1 MKQEV
6 EKLVYMIKLLN
17 NEFPTQEWE
26 KLQNDNACRTAI
38 AQNLQSI
45 YRIIDCNACIDPVL
59 LIKCLQYNNKDSRVV
74 GKIAS
79 ICNGMDNKIHTSE
92 LAKVLTKQDLDELL
106 IALIKSGFKEY
117 AKYLINLNV
126 K

>member
-1 MKQEV
+1 MKQKV

-26 KLQNDNACRTAI
+26 LLQSCNITRTSI
-38 AQNLQSI
+38 AQDLHSI
-45 YRIIDCNACIDPVL
+45 YKMIDCNIWLDPIL
-59 LIKCLQYNNKDSRVV
+59 LTKCLEYNDKDSRVT
-74 GKIAS
+74 GKILS
-79 ICNGMDNKIHTSE
+79 INAVNGKIHTSK
-92 LAKVLTKQDLDELL
+92 LAKVLNRQDLDELL

-117 AKYLINLNV
+117 AKYLINLDV

>member
-1 MKQEV
+1 MKQTV

-17 NEFPTQEWE
+17 NEFPKQEWE
-26 KLQNDNACRTAI
+26 RLKNDYTCRTAI
-38 AQNLQSI
+38 ASELHSI
-45 YRIIDCNACIDPVL
+45 YRMIDCNVCIDPVL

-79 ICNGMDNKIHTSE
+79 ICNGDHKIHTSE
-92 LAKVLTKQDLDELL
+92 LAKIITKQDLDELL
-106 IALIKSGFKEY
+106 IALIKSGFKDY
-117 AKYLINLNV
+117 AKYLINLDV

>member
-1 MKQEV
+1 MKQKV

-17 NEFPTQEWE
+17 NEFHKQEWE
-26 KLQNDNACRTAI
+26 LLQRSNTTRTSI
-38 AQNLQSI
+38 AQDLHSI
-45 YRIIDCNACIDPVL
+45 YKMIDCNTYIDPVL
-59 LIKCLQYNNKDSRVV
+59 LIKCLEYNNKDSRVV

-79 ICNGMDNKIHTSE
+79 ICNGDSKIHTSE

-117 AKYLINLNV
+117 VKYLVNLNV

>member
-1 MKQEV
+1 MKQTV

-17 NEFPTQEWE
+17 NEFPKQELE
-26 KLQNDNACRTAI
+26 RLQSDITCRNAI
-38 AQNLQSI
+38 AQDLHSV
-45 YRIIDCNACIDPVL
+45 YEMIDCNIWLDPVL
-59 LIKCLQYNNKDSRVV
+59 LTKCLEYNNQDSRVT
-74 GKIAS
+74 GKILS
-79 ICNGMDNKIHTSE
+79 INAVNGKIHTSE
-92 LAKVLTKQDLDELL
+92 LAKILNRQDLDELL

>member
-1 MKQEV
+1 MKQTV

-17 NEFPTQEWE
+17 NEFPKQEW
-26 KLQNDNACRTAI
+26 KRLQSDITCRTAI
-38 AQNLQSI
+38 ASELHSI
-45 YRIIDCNACIDPVL
+45 YRMIDCNVCIDPVL

-74 GKIAS
+74 GKIVS

-106 IALIKSGFKEY
+106 IALIKSEFKEY
-117 AKYLINLNV
+117 AKYLINLDV